1 MENQNDNSATIV
13 DYGLNNI
20 NSLKYLPLKS
30 GLISNGN
37 NTTNNDTNINSNAIG
52 LSSSTTSLSAQN
64 YNTDLK
70 GNQISTNHPNH
81 TFSSSTHTNNMI
93 NNIGNLS
100 NSPVATTNALINDNH
115 KNQSANFYSSPAT
128 KNLSNFP
135 ATRIIVNP
143 SNYTPLLNTTTTNMP
158 NMPPTNSNNNNN
170 NSNMPPL
177 ATTNILQN
185 PTTITTTTNTTT
197 TPSTTVM
204 ISPLGPHQTLINSNS
219 NFNTDNTMMKPLGSV
234 VAGASILPTT
244 TTTITTTTLAKK
256 NLPNDKFINIGL
268 ESIKVNGAVQFKQL
282 RNPLHA
288 STKESN
294 SSSSKEN
301 LPLKECSRAE
311 SQKYNYNGNVS
322 TPALATTTTT
332 TTTTTTSIVKPN
344 EVLNKTSANNPNQ
357 SVVAQQPSV
366 KSAKTNTPNVNL
378 FKNSSLE
385 SIEYSDETQKFNNDV
400 SSKLTQSVSNNS
412 NNNFVNKS
420 SQPNNS
426 EKEKAFY
433 NHNGSVV
440 ILNNLGSI
448 NYTSPSVAGMAN
460 SGAGSEVYN
469 LGINGGNNG
478 GAASTG
484 AGSNGSNGGC
494 NNGGNGQSDNENT
507 VLCQSPRLTLRS
519 STSNVSNRKEK
530 KTSVGYRLGKRKL
543 LFEKRRQISDYAL
556 IFAMTGV
563 FLMIIETE
571 FSMSRLYSK
580 VKCFWSR
587 LKK

>member
-1 MENQNDNSATIV
+1 
-13 DYGLNNI
+13 
-20 NSLKYLPLKS
+20 
-30 GLISNGN
+30 
-37 NTTNNDTNINSNAIG
+37 
-52 LSSSTTSLSAQN
+52 
-64 YNTDLK
+64 
-70 GNQISTNHPNH
+70 
-81 TFSSSTHTNNMI
+81 
-93 NNIGNLS
+93 
-100 NSPVATTNALINDNH
+100 
-115 KNQSANFYSSPAT
+115 
-128 KNLSNFP
+128 
-135 ATRIIVNP
+135 
-143 SNYTPLLNTTTTNMP
+143 
-158 NMPPTNSNNNNN
+158 
-170 NSNMPPL
+170 
-177 ATTNILQN
+177 
-185 PTTITTTTNTTT
+185 
-197 TPSTTVM
+197 M

-219 NFNTDNTMMKPLGSV
+219 NFNTDSTMMKPLGSV
-234 VAGASILPTT
+234 VAGASVLPTT

-288 STKESN
+288 ASTKES

-301 LPLKECSRAE
+301 LPLKECSRE
-311 SQKYNYNGNVS
+311 SQKYNYSGNVS

-357 SVVAQQPSV
+357 NVVAQQPSLN
-366 KSAKTNTPNVNL
+366 KSAKTNTPSANL
-378 FKNSSLE
+378 FKNGSLE

-400 SSKLTQSVSNNS
+400 SAKLTQSVSNNS
-412 NNNFVNKS
+412 NNNFAKS
-420 SQPNNS
+420 SQANNS

-580 VKCFWSR
+580 VK
-587 LKK
+587 